1 MDRDPL
7 HSGGSFFIAM
17 KTAGEVAGHPL
28 WMLPMMLLIC
38 FGGIEAL
45 HTMAHLHQELDVH
58 GVCKQNKEF
67 IESRMDEDY

>member
-1 MDRDPL
+1 
-7 HSGGSFFIAM
+7 
-17 KTAGEVAGHPL
+17 
-28 WMLPMMLLIC
+28 MMLLIC

-45 HTMAHLHQELDVH
+45 HTMAHLHQEIDVH